1 MMARWLRAFLA
12 VAASVIGLTAFS
24 AAPANAAC
32 TGSYFLCIY
41 QYTDYDGAELLTSNS
56 NTNWD
61 YLGNPYAFRYMNDRM
76 SSVKNTTGRTYATI
90 SVHDDGGG
98 YDYCVVPRA
107 TRETVS
113 DKINDKSSSHLF
125 RSGC

>member
-1 MMARWLRAFLA
+1 MTRWLRVFLA
-12 VAASVIGLTAFS
+12 VAASVTGLTAFS
-24 AAPANAAC
+24 VAPANAAC

-76 SSVKNTTGRTYATI
+76 SSVRSTTSRTYARI
-90 SVHDDGGG
+90 SVHDNGGG
-98 YDYCVVPRA
+98 YDFCVKPGKDLDTVP
-107 TRETVS
+107 
-113 DKINDKSSSHLF
+113 DKINDKSSSHQF
-125 RSGC
+125 RDRC